1 MARISIKQ
9 LFLLTLITAC
19 VVAWFA
25 TPTAEQR
32 IRKILS
38 SPLSDTEK
46 LSQLE
51 EFFELGDSE
60 RDIDKR
66 IGRSHTAVGGSV
78 QHDSFYDCGLVLTY
92 RSNGTLFRIGYNE
105 RPNGSSTL
113 VYHELCA
120 WPLFPEDSESK

>member
-25 TPTAEQR
+25 SPSAEQR
-32 IRKILS
+32 IGKILL
-38 SPLSDTEK
+38 SPLSDAEK
-46 LSQLE
+46 LSRLE

-60 RDIDKR
+60 RNIDKR

-78 QHDSFYDCGLVLTY
+78 QHDSVYDCGLVLTY
-92 RSNGTLFRIGYNE
+92 RSNGTLFRIGYYE
-105 RPNGSSTL
+105 YPNGSNTSN
-113 VYHELCA
+113 YHELDA
-120 WPLFPEDSESK
+120 WPLIPEDSELE